1 MNDLQNAYALSVSEY
16 RNNGQTR
23 QIEQLVIEGKS
34 VVYVVGLIH
43 CKFTDAVIASEDHI
57 IAVFDYADQAQDYFD
72 ANVDK
77 YCGELEIRRADT
89 ADPDP
94 EIANPLIDEEECPF

>member
-1 MNDLQNAYALSVSEY
+1 MIDHQNAYALSVSEY
-16 RNNGQTR
+16 RHSGQTK

-57 IAVFDYADQAQDYFD
+57 IEVFEDAERAQEYFD
-72 ANVDK
+72 ANVEE

-89 ADPDP
+89 SDPDP
-94 EIANPLIDEEECPF
+94 EIANPLIDEECPF